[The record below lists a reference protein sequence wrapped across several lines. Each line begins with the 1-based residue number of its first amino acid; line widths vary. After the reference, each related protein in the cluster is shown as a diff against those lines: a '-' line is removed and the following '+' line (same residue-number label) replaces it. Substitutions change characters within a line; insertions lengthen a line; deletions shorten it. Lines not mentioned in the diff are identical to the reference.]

1 MREFHINR
9 NDAGQRL
16 DKFLSKAVPL
26 LPSSLLYK
34 YIRTKRIK
42 RNGGRCAISDRLV
55 EGDVVTLYV
64 NDEFFG
70 NTAPQKPEFL
80 YTDADVRVVY
90 EDENI
95 LLADKPAGLLCH
107 GDDSESRHTLI
118 HKIQRYLYEKGEYD
132 PAVESSFAPA
142 LCNRIDRNTA
152 GIVIAA
158 KNAEALRI
166 MCDKIRD
173 HEIEKSYKC
182 IVHGRVAPPSGTL
195 RGFLKKDAATNTVA
209 VYSKPHPGALTAVTH
224 YKTLKTTGGL
234 SLLEVR
240 LETGRTHQ
248 IRAQM
253 AAAGHPLLGDTK
265 YGTAALNRPYGE
277 SWQALC
283 SFRVRFSFRTDAG
296 ILNYLRNRTFDL
308 PPPAFER
315 KYFG

>member
-1 MREFHINR
+1 MKEFKINK

-16 DKFLSKAVPL
+16 DKFLTKAVPE
-26 LPSSLLYK
+26 LPVGLLYK

-42 RNGGRCAISDRLV
+42 CNGKRCQIADRLV
-55 EGDVVTLYV
+55 EGDVLSLYIG
-64 NDEFFG
+64 DEFF
-70 NTAPQKPEFL
+70 APPAQPDFML
-80 YTDADVRVVY
+80 TDSAVTIVY

-107 GDDSESRHTLI
+107 GDDGESRHTLI
-118 HKIQRYLYEKGEYD
+118 NKICRYLYEKGEYL
-132 PAVESSFAPA
+132 PERESSFTPA

-166 MCDKIRD
+166 LCDKIRD
-173 HEIEKSYKC
+173 REIEKSYKC
-182 IVHGRVAPPSGTL
+182 IIHGQIAPPAGTL
-195 RGFLKKDAATNTVA
+195 RGFLKKDSKTNTVA
-209 VYSKPHPGALTAVTH
+209 VYSCSRDGALTAVTH
-224 YKTLKTTGGL
+224 YRTLRTDGAL
-234 SLLEVR
+234 SLLEVT

-283 SFRVRFSFRTDAG
+283 SFRVKFAFVTDAG
-296 ILNYLRNRTFDL
+296 ALSYLAGRS
-308 PPPAFER
+308 FEIR
-315 KYFG
+315 KPGFEQKYFG